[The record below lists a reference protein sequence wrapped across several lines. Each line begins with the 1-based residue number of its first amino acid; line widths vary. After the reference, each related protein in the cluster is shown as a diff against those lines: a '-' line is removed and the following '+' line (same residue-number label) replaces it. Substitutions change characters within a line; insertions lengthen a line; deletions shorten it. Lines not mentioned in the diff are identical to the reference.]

1 MKTLLFY
8 DSVVVLN
15 RDTHRDLHLKPQ
27 DNLRFAAS
35 TNCVPLALV
44 EFGDV
49 AREYPI
55 VFARLPGGLVPV
67 ALLGLRDAENL
78 YLNDEGKWDARYVPA
93 FVRRYPFVAVQ
104 DNTAPDKLLVCM
116 DEQFPGFNKEEG
128 ERLFDENG
136 AETPFL
142 KNALAFVQGYQNE
155 AQRTAEF
162 CREVEQLG
170 LLNEMSAL
178 AELKDGRKFRLDG
191 LWVIDEAKLQSL
203 SAAAAV
209 DLFRRG
215 WMGLVYAQL
224 LSLGHLRV
232 LLDRT
237 AQRSGEATPADGT
250 AGAAVAAAESGS
262 VH

>member
-15 RDTHRDLHLKPQ
+15 RDTHREPRLKPQ

-78 YLNDEGKWDARYVPA
+78 YLNEDGKWDARYVPA

-104 DNTAPDKLLVCM
+104 DNNAPDKLLVCM
-116 DEQFPGFNKEEG
+116 DEQFPGFNGEDG
-128 ERLFDENG
+128 ERLFAICTMAPD
-136 AETPFL
+136 
-142 KNALAFVQGYQNE
+142 ALYDGIAP
-155 AQRTAEF
+155 
-162 CREVEQLG
+162 
-170 LLNEMSAL
+170 ML
-178 AELKDGRKFRLDG
+178 AA
-191 LWVIDEAKLQSL
+191 I
-203 SAAAAV
+203 
-209 DLFRRG
+209 
-215 WMGLVYAQL
+215 
-224 LSLGHLRV
+224 
-232 LLDRT
+232 
-237 AQRSGEATPADGT
+237 
-250 AGAAVAAAESGS
+250 AESFQVDNAAGPTVPLAS
-262 VH
+262 

>member
-8 DSVVVLN
+8 DNVVVLN
-15 RDTHRDLHLKPQ
+15 RDTHRDLRLKPQ
-27 DNLRFAAS
+27 DNLKFAAE

-78 YLNDEGKWDARYVPA
+78 YVTPEGKWDARYVPA

-104 DNTAPDKLLVCM
+104 DNNAPDKLLVCM
-116 DEQFPGFNKEEG
+116 DDKFPGFNTEEG

-136 AETPFL
+136 AETDFL

-170 LLNEMSAL
+170 LLNEMSAM
-178 AELKDGRKFRLDG
+178 AELNDGRKFRLDG
-191 LWVIDEAKLQSL
+191 LWVIDEAKLQAL

-224 LSLGHLRV
+224 LSLGHLRI

-237 AQRSGEATPADGT
+237 AARGAADVPVTAEAAEATK
-250 AGAAVAAAESGS
+250 
-262 VH
+262 H

>member
-8 DSVVVLN
+8 DNVVVLN
-15 RDTHRDLHLKPQ
+15 RDTHRDLRLKPQ
-27 DNLRFAAS
+27 DNLKFAAE

-78 YLNDEGKWDARYVPA
+78 YVTPEGKWDARYVPA

-104 DNTAPDKLLVCM
+104 DNNAPDKLLVCM
-116 DEQFPGFNKEEG
+116 DDKFPGFNAEEG

-136 AETPFL
+136 AETDYL

-162 CREVEQLG
+162 CREIEQLG
-170 LLNEMSAL
+170 LLNEMSAM
-178 AELKDGRKFRLDG
+178 AELNDGRKFRLDG
-191 LWVIDEAKLQSL
+191 LWVIDEAKLQAL

-224 LSLGHLRV
+224 LSLGHLRI

-237 AQRSGEATPADGT
+237 ATRGAAETPPAEDAAEATK
-250 AGAAVAAAESGS
+250 
-262 VH
+262 H

>member
-15 RDTHRDLHLKPQ
+15 RDTHRELRLKPQ

-55 VFARLPGGLVPV
+55 VFAKLPGGLVPV

-78 YLNDEGKWDARYVPA
+78 YLDADGKWDARYVPA

-104 DNTAPDKLLVCM
+104 DNNAPDKLLVCM
-116 DEQFPGFNKEEG
+116 DEQFPGFNTEEG
-128 ERLFDENG
+128 ERLFDEAG
-136 AETPFL
+136 AETAFL

-170 LLNEMSAL
+170 LLNEMSAM
-178 AELKDGRKFRLDG
+178 AELNDGRKFRLDG
-191 LWVIDEAKLQSL
+191 LWVIDEAKLQAL

-215 WMGLVYAQL
+215 WLGLVYAQL

-237 AQRSGEATPADGT
+237 ATR
-250 AGAAVAAAESGS
+250 GAADPAPEVAPEAEDST

>member
-8 DSVVVLN
+8 ENVVVLN
-15 RDTHRDLHLKPQ
+15 RDTHRDLRLKPQ
-27 DNLRFAAS
+27 DNLKFAAE

-78 YLNDEGKWDARYVPA
+78 YLTAEGKWDARYVPA
-93 FVRRYPFVAVQ
+93 FVRRYPFIAVQ
-104 DNTAPDKLLVCM
+104 DNNAPDKLLVCM
-116 DEQFPGFNKEEG
+116 DDKFPGFNAEEG

-136 AETPFL
+136 AETDYL

-170 LLNEMSAL
+170 LLNEMSAM
-178 AELKDGRKFRLDG
+178 AELNDGRKFRLDG
-191 LWVIDEAKLQSL
+191 LWVIDEAKLQAL

-237 AQRSGEATPADGT
+237 ALRGASDAPAPAEASDATR
-250 AGAAVAAAESGS
+250 
-262 VH
+262 H

>member
-8 DSVVVLN
+8 ERVVVLN
-15 RDTHRDLHLKPQ
+15 RDTHRDLRLKPQ
-27 DNLRFAAS
+27 DNLKFAGS

-55 VFARLPGGLVPV
+55 VFARLPGGLGPV
-67 ALLGLRDAENL
+67 ALLGLRDEENL
-78 YLNDEGKWDARYVPA
+78 YLNGEGKWDARYVPA

-104 DNTAPDKLLVCM
+104 DNNASDKLLVCM
-116 DEQFPGFNKEEG
+116 DEAFAGFNQDEG
-128 ERLFDENG
+128 ERLFDEAG

-155 AQRTAEF
+155 AQHTAEF

-170 LLNEMSAL
+170 LLNEMSAM
-178 AELKDGRKFRLDG
+178 AELNDGRKFRLDG
-191 LWVIDEAKLQSL
+191 LWVIDEAKLQAL

-215 WMGLVYAQL
+215 WLGLVYAQL

-232 LLDRT
+232 LLDR
-237 AQRSGEATPADGT
+237 
-250 AGAAVAAAESGS
+250 AAVRGETDAVAPDAAISTDA
-262 VH
+262 VPDTTRH